1 MAHTPHSAP
10 LTTAC
15 ATYLVKSGALR
26 LLITA
31 TSAAGAIAQAI
42 ELYGLHGAS
51 ACRFNPQEST

>member
-1 MAHTPHSAP
+1 MTPAP

-15 ATYLVKSGALR
+15 ATYLVKAGALR

-51 ACRFNPQEST
+51 ACPFVPKESA